1 MKQLATSASVLLLSL
16 FLFVLGIPD
25 GYAQVQPTVSSVTLH
40 QEGDGRERVRIKLE
54 GTHSPQVYAL
64 DDDKPRLI
72 CDFPGAGYA
81 GLVKPVV
88 RGGGT
93 LVQRIRVG
101 AHDPPARKVRVVLD
115 IEPGRKYTYTREFS
129 KEENILNILL
139 VPVGQEKPV
148 AKAGQTGKTAKAV
161 TVIEATAAK
170 QVVITGP
177 KKIYRTGGAQ
187 QQAPAEAQEPAAQAE
202 AAEEKAPAAPTA
214 DAPAAAAVATTAPQA
229 PEAEEIPTMSLGE
242 PPASPP
248 LPAKEDQPAA
258 VSAEP
263 AAQPDVPPAEEKAA
277 PAVSTEAPAI
287 SPERAAV
294 ADAAVEKGDA
304 ADPAPPEKGGQTA
317 ETAAEPKPETGAADT
332 PEPEPVASEQ
342 KEAAPAPDA
351 DGGQSAADEKTASAE
366 PAAPS
371 EPAAPEEKKAET
383 AKPQLVEVS
392 YENSSSKGEMIFF
405 RLSGF
410 HPPEV
415 TAEESETPQVHC
427 DFADM
432 ELGGEV
438 EREIE
443 ARGAYVQKIV
453 TTAEKGK
460 VRASIELTVG
470 KDYDL
475 RQVFFKEDNLFVL
488 IVNTL
493 DEESADGSGPEAEA
507 GDPAVGK

>member
-1 MKQLATSASVLLLSL
+1 
-16 FLFVLGIPD
+16 
-25 GYAQVQPTVSSVTLH
+25 
-40 QEGDGRERVRIKLE
+40 
-54 GTHSPQVYAL
+54 
-64 DDDKPRLI
+64 
-72 CDFPGAGYA
+72 
-81 GLVKPVV
+81 
-88 RGGGT
+88 
-93 LVQRIRVG
+93 
-101 AHDPPARKVRVVLD
+101 
-115 IEPGRKYTYTREFS
+115 
-129 KEENILNILL
+129 
-139 VPVGQEKPV
+139 
-148 AKAGQTGKTAKAV
+148 
-161 TVIEATAAK
+161 
-170 QVVITGP
+170 
-177 KKIYRTGGAQ
+177 
-187 QQAPAEAQEPAAQAE
+187 
-202 AAEEKAPAAPTA
+202 
-214 DAPAAAAVATTAPQA
+214 
-229 PEAEEIPTMSLGE
+229 MSLGE

-258 VSAEP
+258 ASAEP
-263 AAQPDVPPAEEKAA
+263 AAQPDVPSALEKAA

-294 ADAAVEKGDA
+294 ADTAAEKKDA
-304 ADPAPPEKGGQTA
+304 ADPAPPEKGGQIAETAAEPKPEPAAA
-317 ETAAEPKPETGAADT
+317 ETAAEPKPETAAADT

-351 DGGQSAADEKTASAE
+351 DGGQAAANEKTASAE

-371 EPAAPEEKKAET
+371 EPAAPEEKEAET